1 MTVPT
6 TKKGV
11 FSSSNPNTKLE
22 NFIGED
28 AWKHPNYWV
37 DKPYLLISKI
47 KIEVEKIIADEFK
60 KNGRVSI
67 RQIYSVLMDKPY
79 GFMPCNLSV
88 FVLAFVLKEYA
99 VSSFTYTDGLT
110 NDVMS
115 TDKLRLMIDEVIKL
129 QNTPNPRYK
138 DKFIVTMTPEER
150 KFSDVASDVFGIQRN
165 LCTSIEQ
172 TRERIRDKMKGLSF
186 PIWCLKYI
194 LDTENLKT
202 EKDIMVELIDGF
214 SDIANSGAASK
225 KTDSDIAI
233 SIGALCIEH
242 EDASDD
248 LKSILSSAKCKEGM
262 DAYLHQFEDGE
273 LVKLA
278 EIVSD
283 NGQYINRLRKKFDA
297 DAANWVWNKETA
309 DQKIRE
315 VILEYRII
323 VESNKVNPRA
333 LTFDN
338 AVQEWCT
345 KCKTIRMSYLCAEN
359 YWNDLKGFM
368 SQLYNIKKSGSLPE
382 SQRENFLNQLTLHA
396 NDFVSYCS
404 IITENEHVKILT
416 RISVDIS
423 IKDQMVSFSLPDF
436 SLTNAETIIEPDV
449 WAECKDELVKGNEIW
464 GVVELGYRLPST
476 SSKLPG
482 KIKLVSFTDFCP
494 YTVDLDYY
502 KELRAEFD
510 IHEWIDILLGA
521 IDYNASGYAD
531 EDQKRAVLTRLLP
544 FVEKRLN
551 LIELAPPG
559 TGKSYI
565 FGSISKYGNLSAGYM
580 TRAKLFYD
588 LSKRQ
593 PGLVYNNDYVAFD
606 EVHKLRF
613 QDEKQ
618 MGGSLQ
624 TYMENGKVSIPGHD
638 GTADAGMIL
647 LGNIEKKDMDETMPM
662 FDKLPALFHDSAMVD
677 RFHGFI
683 KGWDIPPMT
692 NAMKISGWGLN
703 SEYFCTIMHLLRD
716 DPSYRVIV
724 DKLVEVPGDA
734 YIRHVEAVKRITTA
748 YLKLFFP
755 HVRSAQDVNVRE
767 FTKYCLRPAIEM
779 RKNIWR
785 QLAIMDPAQ
794 YRKEDREMP
803 AFTVRDLSNEN

>member
-1 MTVPT
+1 MTELEEKLVECFDEMA
-6 TKKGV
+6 V
-11 FSSSNPNTKLE
+11 FKDLKQSNFFSDLKLPS
-22 NFIGED
+22 FLRD
-28 AWKHPNYWV
+28 W
-37 DKPYLLISKI
+37 
-47 KIEVEKIIADEFK
+47 
-60 KNGRVSI
+60 
-67 RQIYSVLMDKPY
+67 
-79 GFMPCNLSV
+79 
-88 FVLAFVLKEYA
+88 VLK
-99 VSSFTYTDGLT
+99 
-110 NDVMS
+110 
-115 TDKLRLMIDEVIKL
+115 K
-129 QNTPNPRYK
+129 
-138 DKFIVTMTPEER
+138 
-150 KFSDVASDVFGIQRN
+150 
-165 LCTSIEQ
+165 
-172 TRERIRDKMKGLSF
+172 
-186 PIWCLKYI
+186 
-194 LDTENLKT
+194 
-202 EKDIMVELIDGF
+202 
-214 SDIANSGAASK
+214 
-225 KTDSDIAI
+225 
-233 SIGALCIEH
+233 
-242 EDASDD
+242 
-248 LKSILSSAKCKEGM
+248 
-262 DAYLHQFEDGE
+262 FEDSEGQFDIE
-273 LVKLA
+273 
-278 EIVSD
+278 EIMEFVHTF
-283 NGQYINRLRKKFDA
+283 LP
-297 DAANWVWNKETA
+297 NK
-309 DQKIRE
+309 D
-315 VILEYRII
+315 
-323 VESNKVNPRA
+323 
-333 LTFDN
+333 
-338 AVQEWCT
+338 EWT
-345 KCKTIRMSYLCAEN
+345 
-359 YWNDLKGFM
+359 
-368 SQLYNIKKSGSLPE
+368 NIKN
-382 SQRENFLNQLTLHA
+382 R
-396 NDFVSYCS
+396 

-436 SLTNAETIIEPDV
+436 ALTNAETIIEPDV

-476 SSKLPG
+476 SPKLPG

-683 KGWDIPPMT
+683 KGWNIPRM
-692 NAMKISGWGLN
+692 NDDLKIDGWALN
-703 SEYFCTIMHLLRD
+703 SEYFCSIMHELRGD
-716 DPSYRVIV
+716 MTYRSIVDELVIV
-724 DKLVEVPGDA
+724 PDGADT
-734 YIRHVEAVKRITTA
+734 RDTEAVKRIATA
-748 YLKLFFP
+748 YLKLLFP
-755 HVRSAQDVNVRE
+755 NVQSAADITPRE
-767 FTKYCLRPAIEM
+767 FKRYCLDRARRM
-779 RKNIWR
+779 RDTIKY
-785 QLAIMDPAQ
+785 QLGLLDVE
-794 YRKEDREMP
+794 YSGK
-803 AFTVRDLSNEN
+803 DLPTFGVKGLE